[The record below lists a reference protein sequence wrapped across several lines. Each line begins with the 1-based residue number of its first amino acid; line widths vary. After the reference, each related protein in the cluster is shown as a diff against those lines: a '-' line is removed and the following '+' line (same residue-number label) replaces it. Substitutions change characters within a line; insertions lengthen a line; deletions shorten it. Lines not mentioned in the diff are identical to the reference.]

1 MNKFFI
7 YIVITFTAFT
17 SVQAQHPRVCDYVS
31 LKHALK
37 GREIDFMTPAPYTEG
52 FVQTVKHSKEE
63 IRIGVI
69 NEYGKEIDSLNIIN
83 YKNDTVYIY
92 TENRFFGEELFAEI
106 KTNKGAFRIHSLK
119 DSTLFFKP
127 IEINVHVD
135 EDTYFDPTF
144 APGIYPEIFEWN
156 GLEKLIK
163 DKTVEHT
170 AEQWCSLTRLILNE
184 YRLTH
189 IDRWVSRIFV
199 GSLKRDAEI
208 CKKNGWE
215 IKFPAEY
222 EIVHIYDTI
231 SKKDNDDYLCIM
243 YEDENIPPTRYKKG
257 TMSLDLGDF
266 CDYENFFSK
275 NKVVAYLHKEPNEC
289 SEIIVKVDHYYR
301 RMAIYDIIGLWYYVK
316 YSDSD
321 GKQYQGWTKLK
332 TPPFILYPTE
342 E

>member
-1 MNKFFI
+1 MKRTIVFFS
-7 YIVITFTAFT
+7 VLLTAFI
-17 SVQAQHPRVCDYVS
+17 SIMAQYPRVCDYVS

-37 GREIDFMTPAPYTEG
+37 GREIDFMTPGPYTEG
-52 FVQTVKHSKEE
+52 VVQTVKHSKKE

-92 TENRFFGEELFAEI
+92 TENSLVEELFAEI

-144 APGIYPEIFEWN
+144 SPGIYPEIFEWN

-163 DKTVEHT
+163 DKAVEHT
-170 AEQWCSLTRLILNE
+170 AEKWCTLTRLILNE

-189 IDRWVSRIFV
+189 IDRWVSRIFL

-243 YEDENIPPTRYKKG
+243 YEDENIPPTRFKKG
-257 TMSLDLGDF
+257 TSSFELAEF

-275 NKVVAYLHKEPNEC
+275 NEVVGYLHKEPNEC

>member
-1 MNKFFI
+1 MKRIIVFFSMLL
-7 YIVITFTAFT
+7 TAFI
-17 SVQAQHPRVCDYVS
+17 SINAQHPRVCDYVS

-37 GREIDFMTPAPYTEG
+37 GREIDFMTPAPYTEE
-52 FVQTVKHSKEE
+52 FVQTVKHSKKE

-163 DKTVEHT
+163 DKTVT
-170 AEQWCSLTRLILNE
+170 IPT
-184 YRLTH
+184 
-189 IDRWVSRIFV
+189 DRFKP
-199 GSLKRDAEI
+199 L
-208 CKKNGWE
+208 
-215 IKFPAEY
+215 
-222 EIVHIYDTI
+222 
-231 SKKDNDDYLCIM
+231 
-243 YEDENIPPTRYKKG
+243 RYIAIE
-257 TMSLDLGDF
+257 LHALFLGCF
-266 CDYENFFSK
+266 IE
-275 NKVVAYLHKEPNEC
+275 KVK
-289 SEIIVKVDHYYR
+289 
-301 RMAIYDIIGLWYYVK
+301 
-316 YSDSD
+316 
-321 GKQYQGWTKLK
+321 
-332 TPPFILYPTE
+332 
-342 E
+342 

>member
-1 MNKFFI
+1 MKRTIVFFSMLL
-7 YIVITFTAFT
+7 TAFI
-17 SVQAQHPRVCDYVS
+17 SINAQHPRVCDYVS

-37 GREIDFMTPAPYTEG
+37 GREIDFMTPGPYTEG
-52 FVQTVKHSKEE
+52 VVQTVKHSKKE

-92 TENRFFGEELFAEI
+92 TEDSLVEELFAEI

-144 APGIYPEIFEWN
+144 SPGIYPEIFEWN

-163 DKTVEHT
+163 DKAVEHT
-170 AEQWCSLTRLILNE
+170 AEKWCSLTRLILNE

-189 IDRWVSRIFV
+189 IDRWVSRIFI

-243 YEDENIPPTRYKKG
+243 YEDENIPPTRFKKG
-257 TMSLDLGDF
+257 TSSFNLAEF
-266 CDYENFFSK
+266 CDFENFSSK
-275 NKVVAYLHKEPNEC
+275 NKVVGYLYKEPNEC

>member
-1 MNKFFI
+1 MKKL
-7 YIVITFTAFT
+7 FTLLIAFLYT
-17 SVQAQHPRVCDYVS
+17 AILFAQHPRVCDYVS

-37 GREIDFMTPAPYTEG
+37 GREIDFMSPGPYTEG

-92 TENRFFGEELFAEI
+92 TENSLVEELFAEI

-163 DKTVEHT
+163 DKTVKHT
-170 AEQWCSLTRLILNE
+170 ADKWCYLTRLILNE

-231 SKKDNDDYLCIM
+231 SKKDNDDYICIM
-243 YEDENIPPTRYKKG
+243 YEDENIPPTRFKKG
-257 TMSLDLGDF
+257 TRSFNLAEF
-266 CDYENFFSK
+266 CDFENFSSK
-275 NKVVAYLHKEPNEC
+275 NKVVGFLHKEPNEC
-289 SEIIVKVDHYYR
+289 SEIIVKVDHSYE
-301 RMAIYDIIGLWYYVK
+301 MAIYDIIGLWYYVK

>member
-1 MNKFFI
+1 MKRIIVFFSMLL
-7 YIVITFTAFT
+7 TAFI
-17 SVQAQHPRVCDYVS
+17 SINAQHPRVCDYVS

-37 GREIDFMTPAPYTEG
+37 GREIDFMTPGPYTDG
-52 FVQTVKHSKEE
+52 VVQTVKHSKEE

-92 TENRFFGEELFAEI
+92 TENSLVEELFAEI

-144 APGIYPEIFEWN
+144 SPGIYPEIFEWN

-163 DKTVEHT
+163 DKAGEHT
-170 AEQWCSLTRLILNE
+170 ADKWCTLTRLILNE

-189 IDRWVSRIFV
+189 IDRWVSRIFM

-208 CKKNGWE
+208 YKKNGWE

-243 YEDENIPPTRYKKG
+243 YEDENIPPTRFKKG
-257 TMSLDLGDF
+257 TSSFNLGEF

-275 NKVVAYLHKEPNEC
+275 NKVVGYLYKEPNEC
-289 SEIIVKVDHYYR
+289 SEIIVKVDHYY